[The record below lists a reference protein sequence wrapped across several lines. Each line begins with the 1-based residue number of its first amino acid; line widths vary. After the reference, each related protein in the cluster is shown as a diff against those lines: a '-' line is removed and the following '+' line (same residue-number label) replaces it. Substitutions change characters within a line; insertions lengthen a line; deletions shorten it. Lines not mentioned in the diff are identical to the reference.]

1 VIIYFG
7 NATNMILLI
16 KDVYTTDLSSGAS
29 GSTNNI
35 SIGYNTAG
43 TTQVAS
49 VTINGV
55 INFLLAQEGANR
67 TLKYLKDGVL
77 RNFGNVSENTLVTL
91 MSGFGLKENATDPA
105 FLDRILSVNYEL
117 GSSTLYQKLPTGEE
131 NVFAAGSTTVD
142 IETLGNSAAIAALP
156 KAISAIN
163 QYLADPIAG
172 RRFELN
178 VSPTGAV
185 TINIYYTTAA
195 GMPILDSTGQ
205 QARASLVV
213 TALETPEP
221 SSIYP
226 DATYTFEVTAPLPTY
241 DVDGFVVSGG
251 VTTTTT
257 FKLSNFAFTVSGI
270 LSMCLY
276 ASDGGEITV
285 NGNPIEQS
293 KYFILA
299 SYLEPT
305 PLPLG

>member
-1 VIIYFG
+1 MIIYFG
-7 NATNMILLI
+7 NTTNMILLV

-35 SIGYNTAG
+35 NISYNTSG
-43 TTQVAS
+43 TSQIAS
-49 VTINGV
+49 VVINGV
-55 INFLLAQEGANR
+55 INFLISQEGTIR
-67 TLKYLKDGVL
+67 TLKYLKDGIL
-77 RNFGNVSENTLVTL
+77 RNFGNLSANALVTL
-91 MSGFGLKENATDPA
+91 MSGFGLKENSTDPA

-117 GSSTLYQKLPTGEE
+117 GTSTLYQKLPDGTE

-142 IETLGNSAAIAALP
+142 IKQLGDAASIAALP

-172 RRFELN
+172 RRFDLSI
-178 VSPTGAV
+178 SPTGAV

-195 GMPILDSTGQ
+195 GVPILDSTGQ
-205 QARASLVV
+205 QAKASLVV
-213 TALETPEP
+213 TAITPEA
-221 SSIYP
+221 STIYSGVF
-226 DATYTFEVTAPLPTY
+226 YTFQVNAGLPTY
-241 DVDGFVVSGG
+241 DVDGFVVPGG

-257 FKLSNFAFTVSGI
+257 FKLSDFAFTISGI

-293 KYFILA
+293 KYFTLA
-299 SYLEPT
+299 TYVEPT
-305 PLPLG
+305 PLPS